1 VLGAVDDDVV
11 GVQVAV
17 SDRRL
22 MTVKNEKC
30 SRNTKADEQCVL
42 IRHVSDDERRCTR
55 CVMRCAYLRVQ
66 AVQGQLR
73 QGNAWRVRGDH
84 TAQALHVYH
93 TVRVRYVR
101 VQYRRQGVD
110 HGAGL
115 SGAARHVSFNGR
127 EVFEDGGLRADRA
140 QEHAG
145 VCASTCD
152 SGTNRCSN

>member
-1 VLGAVDDDVV
+1 MWDNPRLLNGISAGLLVVAGLLVSWGAYYSVV
-11 GVQVAV
+11 TSQLFPLRVV
-17 SDRRL
+17 
-22 MTVKNEKC
+22 
-30 SRNTKADEQCVL
+30 
-42 IRHVSDDERRCTR
+42 
-55 CVMRCAYLRVQ
+55 RVQ
-66 AVQGQLR
+66 AVQGHLR

-115 SGAARHVSFNGR
+115 RGATRHASFNGR
-127 EVFEDGGLRADRA
+127 EIFEDGGLRADRA

-145 VCASTCD
+145 VSASACD
-152 SGTNRCSN
+152 SGTNRCAK